1 MRSKLMGD
9 QFMKERLRF
18 SRLLLLFML
27 SLLTAC
33 VTTTDSRYADK
44 KDEKK
49 ALEISS
55 QLARTYISRGEWEAA
70 KRHLRYAIETDPKNP
85 EAHEGLALV
94 FQNTGELELA
104 EQHYDKA
111 LGYAPKNTRV
121 RNNYAVFL
129 FEQERYVQAAKE
141 FNKVAEDVLYEG
153 RLNAFLNLGRCY
165 DKLEKPNEAVATYK
179 RAYLMD
185 KNSVPAIF
193 GMAKAL
199 FEVGDYPQSQA
210 YYDEYRKR
218 VDKLN
223 ASALWLGIRLA
234 DKFGDKNTHA
244 SHALSL
250 KNLYPRSREYFD
262 YRAYSAEQQAE

>member
-1 MRSKLMGD
+1 
-9 QFMKERLRF
+9 MKVMAPGLRL
-18 SRLLLLFML
+18 SLLLLL
-27 SLLTAC
+27 VSLLAAC

-55 QLARTYISRGEWEAA
+55 QLARTYIGRGEWEAA
-70 KRHLRYAIETDPKNP
+70 KRHLRYAIETDPKNA

-104 EQHYDKA
+104 EKHYDKA
-111 LGYAPKNTRV
+111 LGYAPGNTRV
-121 RNNYAVFL
+121 RNNYAAFL
-129 FEQERYVQAAKE
+129 FDQERYVEAAKE
-141 FNKVAEDVLYEG
+141 FNRVAEDVLYEG

-165 DKLEKPNEAVATYK
+165 DKLDKPKEAGATYK

-185 KNSVPAIF
+185 KDSVPALL

-199 FEVGDYPQSQA
+199 FDTGDYPQAYA
-210 YYDEYRKR
+210 YYDQFKQR
-218 VDKLN
+218 VDKQTP
-223 ASALWLGIRLA
+223 SSLWLGIRLA

-244 SHALSL
+244 SYALVL
-250 KNLYPRSREYFD
+250 KNLYPRSREYFE
-262 YRAYSAEQQAE
+262 YRAYSGEQQ

>member
-1 MRSKLMGD
+1 MNLMA
-9 QFMKERLRF
+9 RF
-18 SRLLLLFML
+18 TRL
-27 SLLTAC
+27 SLIVLTLILTAC

-55 QLARTYISRGEWEAA
+55 QLARTYISRGEWESA
-70 KRHLRYAIETDPKNP
+70 KRHLRYAIETDPKNA

-104 EQHYDKA
+104 DKHYELA
-111 LGYAPKNTRV
+111 MGYAPNNTRV
-121 RNNYAVFL
+121 RNNYAAFL
-129 FEQERYVQAAKE
+129 FDQERYVQAAKE
-141 FNKVAEDVLYEG
+141 FNRVAEDVLYEG

-165 DKLEKPNEAVATYK
+165 DKLNKPELAEATYK

-199 FEVGDYPQSQA
+199 FETGDYPKSQA
-210 YYDEYRKR
+210 YYDEFRKR
-218 VDKLN
+218 VDKQT
-223 ASALWLGIRLA
+223 ASSLWLGIRLP

-244 SHALSL
+244 SYALAL
-250 KNLYPRSREYFD
+250 KNLYPRSREYLE
-262 YRAYSAEQQAE
+262 YRVYSGEQ